1 MHRASTP
8 SCGACDAQGIPERT
22 IMSVKKADPKPRF
35 DYLVFLDV
43 IVVACILVIAG
54 RPDGLAITV
63 SAIVVAVC
71 ALVYRCTAG
80 AASYVTRKSSSPP
93 APPQEVDRAFTPTTY
108 EAPQD
113 SEAVDAK
120 KSSWLRENG

>member
-1 MHRASTP
+1 MP
-8 SCGACDAQGIPERT
+8 
-22 IMSVKKADPKPRF
+22 VKKADPKPRF

-80 AASYVTRKSSSPP
+80 AASYVAGKSRAPAASP
-93 APPQEVDRAFTPTTY
+93 QVVDRTFTPSTY
-108 EAPQD
+108 VAPQD
-113 SEAVDAK
+113 KIEAGEK
-120 KSSWLRENG
+120 KSSWLREPD

>member
-1 MHRASTP
+1 MHRASLP
-8 SCGACDAQGIPERT
+8 PCGACNAQSIPERT

-43 IVVACILVIAG
+43 IVVACILVVAG

-63 SAIVVAVC
+63 SAIIVAVC

-80 AASYVTRKSSSPP
+80 AASYVTRKSSAPA

-108 EAPQD
+108 EAPQ
-113 SEAVDAK
+113 EGVTVDAK

>member
-1 MHRASTP
+1 MPRAQHP
-8 SCGACDAQGIPERT
+8 RT
-22 IMSVKKADPKPRF
+22 IMSAKKADPKPRF
-35 DYLVFLDV
+35 DYLVFLDA

-80 AASYVTRKSSSPP
+80 AASYVGGKARAPA
-93 APPQEVDRAFTPTTY
+93 APPQDVDRAFTPTTY
-108 EAPQD
+108 DAPQ
-113 SEAVDAK
+113 ETMTVDAK
-120 KSSWLRENG
+120 KSSWLREGD